1 MFKRSQIFSEII
13 AKGHTWR
20 FNYFLS
26 KFNVF
31 VRKTLLISLK
41 SHGLLSHFMDVSVE
55 KILIFWERDIKISL
69 NFAKYFDNLFC
80 GSSKKGAATWPN
92 CPHRVMFGQI
102 QPRFGLKIGVQ
113 NHKKFELGARFY
125 AYRQKVLDLHVFGR
139 IMMIK
144 IMKLFQ
150 ENFKVFTEH
159 LRNRVRSS
167 DTFWGFVLIL
177 SLILFI
183 LTSFIL

>member
-1 MFKRSQIFSEII
+1 
-13 AKGHTWR
+13 
-20 FNYFLS
+20 
-26 KFNVF
+26 
-31 VRKTLLISLK
+31 
-41 SHGLLSHFMDVSVE
+41 
-55 KILIFWERDIKISL
+55 
-69 NFAKYFDNLFC
+69 
-80 GSSKKGAATWPN
+80 
-92 CPHRVMFGQI
+92 MFGQI

-125 AYRQKVLDLHVFGR
+125 AYRQKVLGLHVFGR

-167 DTFWGFVLIL
+167 DIFQGFVLIL
-177 SLILFI
+177 SPIFFFSQA
-183 LTSFIL
+183 SFCDFVKLELMFLVCYFSTK